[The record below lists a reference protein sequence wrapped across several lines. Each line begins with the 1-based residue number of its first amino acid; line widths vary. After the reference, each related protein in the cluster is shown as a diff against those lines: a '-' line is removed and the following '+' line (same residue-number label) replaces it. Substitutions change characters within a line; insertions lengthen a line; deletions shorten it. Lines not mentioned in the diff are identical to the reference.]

1 MCPVS
6 TMSGKSTE
14 LIPSSINIIKIH
26 IYSWLWALFS
36 FPPSLR
42 RCVMSACSLV
52 LPFKI
57 SLISTE
63 TFLWAPYRPML
74 FSVYFSRKTFW
85 QKTKASCH
93 LWVYISVLFYLT
105 TNLILIYIHF
115 LDWVEDIYTH
125 KWPSVSWHPHL
136 ADSFF
141 LPLYYRPIFS

>member
-1 MCPVS
+1 MIKLIIHWQKAKLPAWTDTMEALILAWWDYGKAGHGIWDTSSS
-6 TMSGKSTE
+6 TMSAMSTE

-26 IYSWLWALFS
+26 IYSWLCALFS
-36 FPPSLR
+36 FPPSLC
-42 RCVMSACSLV
+42 RCVKSACSLV

-63 TFLWAPYRPML
+63 TFLWAPHRPML

-105 TNLILIYIHF
+105 TNLI
-115 LDWVEDIYTH
+115 
-125 KWPSVSWHPHL
+125 
-136 ADSFF
+136 
-141 LPLYYRPIFS
+141 